1 MAQVCESLYQALT
14 DAGIEVL
21 FMDEAKARLG
31 AMLADAELMGLPHRL
46 VVGDRGLEE
55 GVVEYKGAAGRPRAK
70 NIPLADVVATLKS
83 RMSL

>member
-55 GVVEYKGAAGRPRAK
+55 GVVEYKGRRAAESE